1 MYVLI
6 FISHLPL
13 DTTYPLELTIKGE
26 IKSLQLPGFKIDQM
40 SQGFYIRNS
49 TGLTNGKPS
58 WTHENGIG
66 SSIWFANAS
75 KSWVVGSTKDIGSSF
90 GYLSSST
97 SPDNSIP
104 EAKNWEYL
112 DLELLRIKNYTDFEN
127 VKWIRSSDIS
137 IKRGM

>member
-1 MYVLI
+1 MYILI

-13 DTTYPLELTIKGE
+13 DSTYPLQLTIKGE
-26 IKSLQLPGFKIDQM
+26 IKGLQNQQAGLKFDQLL
-40 SQGFYIRNS
+40 QGFYIRNS

-66 SSIWFANAS
+66 FSIWFANAS
-75 KSWVVGSTKDIGSSF
+75 KSWVVGVTEVIGSSF
-90 GYLSSST
+90 GFLNSST

-104 EAKNWEYL
+104 QEAKNWEYF
-112 DLELLRIKNYTDFEN
+112 DINSG
-127 VKWIRSSDIS
+127 KWIMSSDIS